1 MISKHLIAVLAAFA
15 LLAFVSAVQAQPAAA
30 QRLQE
35 ASVVFRLPDGW
46 TLQPERGAKRP
57 TWTAVGPDTNLTLLV
72 AVWND
77 QGAELSEAFDEAAN
91 EFNLTGPG
99 EDGPSDVELNGME
112 AAMAEVS
119 QNEEEGSGL
128 LMVCAP
134 TETLRVVVLCLNA
147 DDNSEANEARIRA
160 FVASFASTE
169 SGGDDAAALDEDG
182 NEGEMDDDP
191 DDLGGEF

>member
-1 MISKHLIAVLAAFA
+1 MISKYLLVFLSLLA
-15 LLAFVSAVQAQPAAA
+15 LSAFVSTVQAQTPAA
-30 QRLQE
+30 QRLTE

-46 TLQPERGAKRP
+46 TLQQERGAKRP
-57 TWTAVGPDTNLTLLV
+57 TWTAIGPDTNLTLLV

-128 LMVCAP
+128 LMICAP

-147 DDNSEANEARIRA
+147 DENSDANEARIRA
-160 FVASFASTE
+160 FMASFASTE
-169 SGGDDAAALDEDG
+169 SGDDAAALDDESS
-182 NEGEMDDDP
+182 EGEMDDDP